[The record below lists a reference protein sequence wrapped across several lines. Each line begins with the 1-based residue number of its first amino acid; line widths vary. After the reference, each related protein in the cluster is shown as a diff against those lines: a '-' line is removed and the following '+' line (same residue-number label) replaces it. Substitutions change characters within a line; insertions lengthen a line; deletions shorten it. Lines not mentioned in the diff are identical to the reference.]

1 MMYASR
7 CGLSTEDLK
16 KVVAQLPVIPLSA
29 REFPREQFCLIY
41 QSGVSFGSD
50 EMGVCIELVPARVM
64 QRMRGPLDGSL
75 QEEWRRSV

>member
-7 CGLSTEDLK
+7 SGLRTEDLK
-16 KVVAQLPVIPLSA
+16 KVMAQLPVIPLSG

-50 EMGVCIELVPARVM
+50 EMGVCIELVRAHATL
-64 QRMRGPLDGSL
+64 RMRGPLYRSL